1 MTPERLAEIEA
12 RANRALPGPWTA
24 RRDYVDDLHFGSVK
38 CTILDAPARNLFA
51 VAGMAMADAEFIAHA
66 RTDVEDLLAELN
78 VARTAL
84 DQIRAEAEQA
94 RSDAM
99 PINPGVLLR
108 ILDEEGPE
116 Q

>member
-12 RANRALPGPWTA
+12 RADRALPGPWTA

-66 RTDVEDLLAELN
+66 RTDVVELIAEIRRLLAENRRLRSI
-78 VARTAL
+78 AFEQGQQLQAL
-84 DQIRAEAEQA
+84 RRHRHIT
-94 RSDAM
+94 
-99 PINPGVLLR
+99 
-108 ILDEEGPE
+108 EGIPE
-116 Q
+116 